1 MKKKKLKKRI
11 YELESE
17 NRRAKDHQDY
27 LKDMIMRF
35 MEGLGKYGV
44 KAEIV
49 FPEPPLI
56 EYLSEEDMTM
66 KYMPGMTT
74 EPPTIQFDFS
84 KHDSEI
90 VKKVAE
96 K

>member
-17 NRRAKDHQDY
+17 NQRGKDYQDC

-35 MEGLGKYGV
+35 IEGLGEYGV

-56 EYLSEEDMTM
+56 ECLSEDDMTM

-74 EPPTIQFDFS
+74 EPPAIRFDFS
-84 KHDSEI
+84 KHDSDI
-90 VKKVAE
+90 TNKAVDK
-96 K
+96 

>member
-11 YELESE
+11 CELESE
-17 NRRAKDHQDY
+17 NRREKDYQDC

-35 MEGLGKYGV
+35 IERLNEYGV

-56 EYLSEEDMTM
+56 EYLSEDDMTM
-66 KYMPGMTT
+66 KYMPGITT

-84 KHDSEI
+84 KHDSD
-90 VKKVAE
+90 VLNKAADK
-96 K
+96 